1 VSVTVLDNACELL
14 FAEDVWCAE
23 CGRRTSV
30 DEAED
35 EGWAVH
41 ADDLGRLWPRCVPCA
56 EREVAAG

>member
-1 VSVTVLDNACELL
+1 MLDNARELQ
-14 FAEDVWCAE
+14 FAEDVRCAD

-56 EREVAAG
+56 DREVVAR